1 MGASK
6 EMTSVE
12 VLEPWIEET
21 RQRVA
26 SFTKADPSWLQSL
39 RNSAIDEFVN
49 LGFPTRRDEE
59 WRYSRI
65 SPLAQGPFWNTVSE
79 STAEIDLQK
88 YSSPAFNGPRIVFV
102 DGVWR
107 EDLTS
112 YGELP
117 EGLTIE
123 PISKAL
129 ARKAPGLEPTISRV
143 PSGKHPFHHLNTASF
158 ADGVYLSASK
168 DCTFEPLIHVLCIGG
183 LEGGGASH
191 LRHCY
196 DVAGGASVS
205 VVEEYRDFGSTFTN
219 VVADVRVGTEGRLER
234 VKIAAESD
242 QSNHI
247 SYLTVQQEEESTFRD
262 LFFATGG
269 GVTRNEI
276 EATLDGEE
284 VECTLNGLYHLDGK
298 RELDNH
304 TLLRHTKPNCRSWE
318 MYRGVLEGKSRGIFT
333 GKIHVFQDAQKTD
346 AKQNSNTILLSKD
359 AEAAS
364 RPRLEIHADDV
375 RCTHGA
381 TVGELDESALF
392 YLASRGIAPSAA
404 RDMLVLAF
412 AGEVLE
418 TLGNEAMRAELT
430 QRLGDSL
437 AKNRD

>member
-6 EMTSVE
+6 ELTSVE
-12 VLEPWIEET
+12 VLEPWIEGT
-21 RQRVA
+21 RHRVA
-26 SFTKADPSWLQSL
+26 SFTKVDPSWLQLL
-39 RNSAIDEFVN
+39 RNNAIERFAD

-79 STAEIDLQK
+79 STAEIDLNN

-112 YGELP
+112 LGELP

-123 PISKAL
+123 PLASAL
-129 ARKAPGLEPTISRV
+129 AREAPGLEPTISRA

-158 ADGVYLSASK
+158 ADGVYLSAAE
-168 DCTFEPLIHVLCIGG
+168 DCSFDPWIHVLCIGG
-183 LEGGGASH
+183 LEGVAASH
-191 LRHCY
+191 LRHCFV
-196 DVAGGASVS
+196 VAEGARIS
-205 VVEEYRDFGSTFTN
+205 VVEEYRDFGPTFTN
-219 VVADVRVGTEGRLER
+219 VVADVRVGKGGCLDRI
-234 VKIAAESD
+234 KIAAESD

-247 SYLTVQQEEESTFRD
+247 SYLTVQQEEESTFTD

-284 VECTLNGLYHLDGK
+284 VECTLNGLYHLDGT

-318 MYRGVLEGKSRGIFT
+318 MYRGVLEGHSRGIFT
-333 GKIHVFQDAQKTD
+333 GKIHVFEDAQKTD
-346 AKQNSNTILLSKD
+346 AKQNSNTILLSKY

-392 YLASRGIAPSAA
+392 YLASRGITPSAA

-412 AGEVLE
+412 AAEVLE
-418 TLGNEAMRAELT
+418 TLENDEVRAELT
-430 QRLGDSL
+430 RRLSDSL